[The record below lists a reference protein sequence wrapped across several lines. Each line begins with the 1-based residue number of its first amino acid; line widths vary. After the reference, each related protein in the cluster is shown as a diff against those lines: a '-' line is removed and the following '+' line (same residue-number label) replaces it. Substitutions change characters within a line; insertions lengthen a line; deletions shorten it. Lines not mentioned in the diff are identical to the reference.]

1 MIFAYG
7 RQYSDLI
14 LLTWHM
20 ASLSVSCP
28 AGVFILLGDCQQVLG
43 YRKSLALSLSL
54 SFGQWLYL
62 GPCDLR
68 SLFLLF
74 DIFENKFSCTWT
86 NGQDVGVHGC
96 YPSFF
101 TVHCKQYLKAVLV
114 KPYLWH
120 QVTLQILDKTTGYY
134 HVNKLYFSVVMY
146 KKHGKEQ
153 QF

>member
-28 AGVFILLGDCQQVLG
+28 AGVFILLGASAWFQEII
-43 YRKSLALSLSL
+43 SSLSLSL
-54 SFGQWLYL
+54 SLGQWLYL
-62 GPCDLR
+62 GPCDFG

-120 QVTLQILDKTTGYY
+120 QVTLQILDKTTGFY
-134 HVNKLYFSVVMY
+134 HITVFQCNNV
-146 KKHGKEQ
+146 
-153 QF
+153 